1 MQNPRDV
8 LTPETLHMLQRIAL
22 TGSFAAAAR
31 EMGLVPS
38 ALTYRVRQVEEAL
51 DVLLFNRSAR
61 QARPTEAG
69 TELLRE
75 GGRLLADIDAVA
87 HRVRRVATG
96 WEPEFTVA
104 IDGVIAR
111 APFMELVGR
120 FLEPA
125 PPTRLRVRDEI
136 LTGTIE
142 AIDSGRA
149 DLAVGVLEQL
159 AAINHVQVRPLG
171 ELAFVYA
178 VAPFHPLANA
188 RQPVEDRVIWQHR
201 AVAVADSTVNAGA
214 AMTVGLLGGQDVLT
228 VSSMQAKLDAQLRG
242 LGGGFLPEPLARPH
256 LQAGRLVG
264 LALARPP
271 RIIRMGYAWREGGPA
286 PAPAAATAAD
296 PAAVPSGR
304 GPSQGRA
311 LRWWLERLSSPVTR
325 DALLGGGAPLPAQ
338 SAIAREPADG

>member
-8 LTPETLHMLQRIAL
+8 LTPETLHMLQRIAV

-31 EMGLVPS
+31 DMGLVPS

-51 DVLLFNRSAR
+51 DVLLFDRSAR

-75 GGRLLADIDAVA
+75 GGRLLAEIDAVA

-104 IDGVIAR
+104 TDGVIAR
-111 APFMELVGR
+111 VPFMELVEQ

-125 PPTRLRVRDEI
+125 PPTRLRVREEI

-149 DLAVGVLEQL
+149 DVAIGVLEQL
-159 AAINHVQVRPLG
+159 AAHSHVQVRPLG

-178 VAPFHPLANA
+178 VAPFHPLAGA

-201 AVAVADSTVNAGA
+201 AIAVADSAVAAGA
-214 AMTVGLLGGQDVLT
+214 GMTVGLLGGQDVLT
-228 VSSMQAKLDAQLRG
+228 VSSMDAKLDAQLRG
-242 LGGGFLPEPLARPH
+242 LGSGFLPEPLARPH
-256 LQAGRLVG
+256 LQAGRLVA
-264 LALARPP
+264 LPLARPP
-271 RIIRMGYAWREGGPA
+271 RILRMGYAWREGGTV
-286 PAPAAATAAD
+286 PAAAD
-296 PAAVPSGR
+296 PVA
-304 GPSQGRA
+304 GPPGHGPGQGRA
-311 LRWWLERLSSPVTR
+311 LRWWLDRLSSPVTR
-325 DALLGGGAPLPAQ
+325 DALLGGCLPQ
-338 SAIAREPADG
+338 LPADGPEPAHG